1 MYALLSKMAPAK
13 RKGAARDDSLKKKKR
28 VRVGADET
36 TANKTTTDTSK
47 QTASSLQ
54 RESQPPVIR
63 DEEPSFPRGGASV
76 LTPLERKQIQIQAT
90 RDVLFEQSG
99 AGKGNDAPDELDSDV
114 GAGSDGEETAVVT
127 KKKSRKSRSKKRDA
141 VEEKSRKGVRIEGLS
156 FKVDTTLDTR
166 QQKSAM
172 LTWLSD

>member
-1 MYALLSKMAPAK
+1 MAPAK
-13 RKGAARDDSLKKKKR
+13 RKGAAGDDSLKKKKR
-28 VRVGADET
+28 ARIGAEEKS
-36 TANKTTTDTSK
+36 ANKTSADTSK
-47 QTASSLQ
+47 QTSSLQ

-99 AGKGNDAPDELDSDV
+99 GKANDAPDGLDSDV
-114 GAGSDGEETAVVT
+114 GAGSDVEENAAAT

-156 FKVDTTLDTR
+156 FKVDTLPCTFAGSIGIANL
-166 QQKSAM
+166 A
-172 LTWLSD
+172 